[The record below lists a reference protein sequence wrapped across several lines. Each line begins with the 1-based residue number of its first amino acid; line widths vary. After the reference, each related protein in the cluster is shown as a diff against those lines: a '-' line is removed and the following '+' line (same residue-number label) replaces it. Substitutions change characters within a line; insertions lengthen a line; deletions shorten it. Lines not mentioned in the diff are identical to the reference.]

1 MIILSDNS
9 NAQTVLKGK
18 TLRVYR
24 FIINQKNPARVRD
37 MQRKLGFSSPSLVIY
52 HLEKLKE
59 EGLIKEEGLGY
70 VPDKVLLKNL
80 IRFKN
85 ALIPR
90 YFFYFLFF
98 SMGLVIELTVFRPV
112 IINKEYFIAL
122 TFTALATIVFAF
134 EAHSNWRGL

>member
-1 MIILSDNS
+1 VIFLSDNLDAS
-9 NAQTVLKGK
+9 TVLKGK

-52 HLEKLKE
+52 HLEKLKDQ
-59 EGLIKEEGLGY
+59 GLIKEEGLGY
-70 VPDKVLLKNL
+70 IPDKVLLNNL

-98 SMGLVIELTVFRPV
+98 SLGLVVELTVFRPAL
-112 IINKEYFIAL
+112 IYKEYLIATL
-122 TFTALATIVFAF
+122 FTVLATIVFALETYF
-134 EAHSNWRGL
+134 NWRGF

>member
-52 HLEKLKE
+52 HLEKV
-59 EGLIKEEGLGY
+59 KEEGLGY
-70 VPDKVLLKNL
+70 IPDKVLLKNL
-80 IRFKN
+80 IRFKS

-98 SMGLVIELTVFRPV
+98 SLGLVIELTVFRPI
-112 IINKEYFIAL
+112 IINKEYFIAI

-134 EAHSNWRGL
+134 ETYSNWRGL